1 MYFRCLSFIVIESCV
16 QSVFG
21 INCLLP
27 SDSARNNFVGS
38 WCISEYTADSGWI
51 FQPFQ
56 YQGKGKDT
64 NCNEFN
70 FRIDILNN
78 SVISFNYLK
87 QGSGCGLNF
96 EFFEAEYTMNADTM
110 YLSDKNYWIPDTF
123 FRGDFICKMIADTL
137 MYLKKIRSKPS
148 AYSILLNDIVHTD
161 IKQLDENAQK
171 AIANFDTINIDWLIY
186 GDSLMEGYWGD
197 YKLIKIGLS
206 EDKQNSVIY
215 LTNDYKIELTEM
227 YELPEFKSCPTII
240 LNKPLQIFS
249 TGYDMILACQ
259 LKECE
264 SVKSKIIYLKLWYLN
279 GLVDID

>member
-1 MYFRCLSFIVIESCV
+1 MLIGENR
-16 QSVFG
+16 
-21 INCLLP
+21 LP
-27 SDSARNNFVGS
+27 QFDSTKSAIIGRWS
-38 WCISEYTADSGWI
+38 LYEYSADTGWI
-51 FQPFQ
+51 FQPAQ
-56 YQGKGKDT
+56 YEVSGNDMVHKSAGLEIGIINDT
-64 NCNEFN
+64 
-70 FRIDILNN
+70 
-78 SVISFNYLK
+78 VIFFEYLK
-87 QGSGCGLNF
+87 PGSWCGLNF

-197 YKLIKIGLS
+197 YKLIKIELS
-206 EDKQNSVIY
+206 EDKQNAVIY
-215 LTNDYKIELTEM
+215 LNNDYKIELTEM